1 MKKSVLIVEDD
12 ALLAEVYQKSLKA
25 EGISAVVA
33 NDFFDALAEFRP
45 GQHSLIVLDI
55 MLGEKN
61 GFELLKTLRRQP
73 GGDRFS
79 VMIVTG
85 LNTDELNMNKELMV
99 GLNIVGIYTKS
110 QFSIAQFVGLVK
122 HHSRAK

>member
-1 MKKSVLIVEDD
+1 MKQSVLIVEDD
-12 ALLAEVYQKSLKA
+12 SLLAEVYHQSLKA
-25 EGISAVVA
+25 EGIRSVIAR
-33 NDFFDALAEFRP
+33 DFFEALAKFKPR
-45 GQHSLIVLDI
+45 QHTLIVLDI
-55 MLGEKN
+55 MLGQKN

-110 QFSIAQFVGLVK
+110 QFSIAQFVDLVK
-122 HHSRAK
+122 LYSGQK

>member
-1 MKKSVLIVEDD
+1 MKQSVLIVEDD
-12 ALLAEVYQKSLKA
+12 TLLAEVYHQSLKA
-25 EGISAVVA
+25 EGIRSVVA
-33 NDFFDALAEFRP
+33 KDFFEALAKFKPR
-45 GQHSLIVLDI
+45 QHALIVLDI
-55 MLGEKN
+55 MLGQKN

-110 QFSIAQFVGLVK
+110 QFSIAQFVDLVK
-122 HHSRAK
+122 LYSGQK

>member
-1 MKKSVLIVEDD
+1 MKQTVLIVEDD
-12 ALLAEVYQKSLKA
+12 TLLAEVYHQSLKA
-25 EGISAVVA
+25 EGIRSVVA
-33 NDFFDALAEFRP
+33 KDFFEALAKFKPR
-45 GQHSLIVLDI
+45 QHALIVLDI
-55 MLGEKN
+55 MLGQKN

-110 QFSIAQFVGLVK
+110 QFSIAQFVNLVK
-122 HHSRAK
+122 LYSGQK

>member
-1 MKKSVLIVEDD
+1 MKQTVLIVEDD
-12 ALLAEVYQKSLKA
+12 TLLAEVYQKSLKA

-33 NDFFDALAEFRP
+33 KDFFDALAKFRP
-45 GQHSLIVLDI
+45 RQHALIVLDI
-55 MLGEKN
+55 MLGQKN

-85 LNTDELNMNKELMV
+85 LNTDELNTNKELMV
-99 GLNIVGIYTKS
+99 GLNIIGIYTKS
-110 QFSIAQFVGLVK
+110 QFSIDQFVGLVK

>member
-25 EGISAVVA
+25 EGINAVVA

-45 GQHSLIVLDI
+45 GQHRLIVLDI

>member
-1 MKKSVLIVEDD
+1 MKQTVLIVEDD
-12 ALLAEVYQKSLKA
+12 TLLAEVYHQSLKA
-25 EGISAVVA
+25 EGISSVIAK
-33 NDFFDALAEFRP
+33 DFFEALAKFKPR
-45 GQHSLIVLDI
+45 QHALIVLDI
-55 MLGEKN
+55 MLGQKN

-73 GGDRFS
+73 GGDSFS

-110 QFSIAQFVGLVK
+110 QFSIAQFVDLVK
-122 HHSRAK
+122 LYSGQK

>member
-1 MKKSVLIVEDD
+1 MKQSVLIVEDD
-12 ALLAEVYQKSLKA
+12 SLLAEVYHQSLKA
-25 EGISAVVA
+25 EGIRSVIAR
-33 NDFFDALAEFRP
+33 DFFEALAKFKPR
-45 GQHSLIVLDI
+45 QHALIVLDI
-55 MLGEKN
+55 MLGQKN

-110 QFSIAQFVGLVK
+110 QFSIAQFVDLVK
-122 HHSRAK
+122 LYSGQK

>member
-1 MKKSVLIVEDD
+1 MKQTVLIVEDD
-12 ALLAEVYQKSLKA
+12 TLLAEVYHQSLKA
-25 EGISAVVA
+25 EGISSVIAK
-33 NDFFDALAEFRP
+33 DFFEALAKFKPR
-45 GQHSLIVLDI
+45 QHALIVLDI
-55 MLGEKN
+55 MLGQKN

-110 QFSIAQFVGLVK
+110 QFSIAQFVDLVK
-122 HHSRAK
+122 LYSGQK

>member
-1 MKKSVLIVEDD
+1 MKQTVLIVEDD
-12 ALLAEVYQKSLKA
+12 TLLAEVYHQSLKA
-25 EGISAVVA
+25 EGISSVIAK
-33 NDFFDALAEFRP
+33 DFFEALAKFKPR
-45 GQHSLIVLDI
+45 QHALIVLDI
-55 MLGEKN
+55 MLGQKN

-73 GGDRFS
+73 GGGRFS

-110 QFSIAQFVGLVK
+110 QFSIAQFVDLVK
-122 HHSRAK
+122 LYSGQK

>member
-1 MKKSVLIVEDD
+1 MKQTILIVEDD
-12 ALLAEVYQKSLKA
+12 TLLAEVYHQSLKA
-25 EGISAVVA
+25 EGISSVIAK
-33 NDFFDALAEFRP
+33 DFFEALAKFKPR
-45 GQHSLIVLDI
+45 QHALIVLDI
-55 MLGEKN
+55 MLGQKN

-110 QFSIAQFVGLVK
+110 QFSIAQFVDLVK
-122 HHSRAK
+122 LYSGQK

>member
-1 MKKSVLIVEDD
+1 MKQTVLIVEDD
-12 ALLAEVYQKSLKA
+12 TLLAEVYHQSLKA
-25 EGISAVVA
+25 EGIRSVVA
-33 NDFFDALAEFRP
+33 KDFFEALAKFKPR
-45 GQHSLIVLDI
+45 QHALIVLDI
-55 MLGEKN
+55 MLGQKN

-110 QFSIAQFVGLVK
+110 QFSIAQFVDLVK
-122 HHSRAK
+122 LYSGQK